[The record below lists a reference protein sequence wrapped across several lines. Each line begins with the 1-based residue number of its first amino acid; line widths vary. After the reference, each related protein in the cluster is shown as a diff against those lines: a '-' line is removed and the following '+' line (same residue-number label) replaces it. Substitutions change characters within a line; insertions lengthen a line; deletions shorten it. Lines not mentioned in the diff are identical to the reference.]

1 MAVQQLMFDILA
13 TAKNVDK
20 TFDEVVNSADT
31 MAGKL
36 GAAGAKATS
45 KLFNPMTAAAAG
57 GIAGAA
63 LMSGLSTAVERSSV
77 NSQLAN
83 QLNLTGPE
91 AEKAGAAAGGLYN
104 NGFGESFEGVSS
116 AVGDVM
122 SSVKGMTSA
131 SQADVEALTGRV
143 LALSST
149 FEIDTARAAQVA
161 GQMINT
167 GLAKDGVEAADL
179 LAATLSKVP
188 ANVREDVL
196 DAVDEYGPM
205 FAALGMSGGEAM
217 TMLADAS
224 AKGTFGIDKTGDALK
239 EFTIRATDMS
249 KATGGAYEALGLD
262 QTTMTNDL
270 LKGGD
275 TARAAF
281 DKIIMGLGDMKDPA
295 MQSQAALAL
304 FGTPLEDLGT
314 SEIPKFIDSLL
325 NSQEALGTVEG
336 ASGQLADSMTSGPG
350 AAFTEL
356 QRTAESTLGEMGAAI
371 LPILGPILEG
381 LKQFA
386 PIIGPAVIALAAL
399 AAVIAIVN
407 FVMATNPVVWI
418 VAGIVALI
426 AVIVLLVAN
435 WDVVIQFLTQ
445 IWGGFVDWFMGV
457 LNGFVGWW
465 NGLWAGFF
473 AWTSGLWSGFVAWV
487 SALWNGYLTWV
498 IGLVTGFVGW
508 WNGMWSGF
516 FAWTSGLWSGF
527 VSGIVNIFLGMVS
540 WIQGI
545 VSGFVGFLS
554 GAWSGAVSFAIGTW
568 SGLANFFAGLWA
580 GILGGVQAVIG
591 NIGSFFGGLPGQIMG
606 FFAGAG
612 RWLWDAGRNIVEG
625 LGAGLQSM
633 AGTIGNFFL
642 NTIPDWIREPFK
654 AALGIHSPSREFA
667 GYGENIGQGVLVGVG
682 RMQDQID
689 ARMSNLVTVP
699 DADAAGAF
707 GSYSGSGGG
716 GTGAGSTELL
726 RELIDLLKTQRPI
739 QVNPAPGMSET
750 TLAKSTAS
758 ELVWAGKG

>member
-122 SSVKGMTSA
+122 SSVKGMTTA

-143 LALSST
+143 MALSST

-167 GLAKDGVEAADL
+167 GLAKDGIEAADL

-224 AKGTFGIDKTGDALK
+224 AKGAFGIDKTGDALK

-262 QTTMTNDL
+262 QNTMTNDL

-336 ASGQLADSMTSGPG
+336 ASGKLADSMTSGPG

-356 QRTAESTLGEMGAAI
+356 QRTAESTLGEMGTAI
-371 LPILGPILEG
+371 LPILTPILEA
-381 LKQFA
+381 LRQFA

-426 AVIVLLVAN
+426 AVIILLVSN
-435 WDVVIQFLTQ
+435 WDAVVQFLTV
-445 IWGGFVDWFMGV
+445 IWSGFVAWLVGV
-457 LNGFVGWW
+457 MNGFVGWW
-465 NGLWAGFF
+465 NGIWAGFF
-473 AWTSGLWSGFVAWV
+473 GWTSGLWSGF
-487 SALWNGYLTWV
+487 
-498 IGLVTGFVGW
+498 TGW
-508 WNGMWSGF
+508 L
-516 FAWTSGLWSGF
+516 SGLWSGLVAWITGL
-527 VSGIVNIFLGMVS
+527 VSGWLGFMSGAFLGAVNFAIGVWS
-540 WIQGI
+540 GLGSFFSGLWSGI
-545 VSGFVGFLS
+545 VSG
-554 GAWSGAVSFAIGTW
+554 VSAT
-568 SGLANFFAGLWA
+568 
-580 GILGGVQAVIG
+580 VG
-591 NIGSFFGGLPGQIMG
+591 NIGGFFSSLPATIMG

-642 NTIPDWIREPFK
+642 NMLPDWIREPFK

-667 GYGENIGQGVLVGVG
+667 GYGENIGEGVLVGVG
-682 RMQDQID
+682 RMQDRID

-699 DADAAGAF
+699 DADVAGAF
-707 GSYSGSGGG
+707 GYGGGGGTG
-716 GTGAGSTELL
+716 GTGAGSTDLL

-758 ELVWAGKG
+758 ELMWTGKG